1 MYYTLFMD
9 EEYQILGRKYL
20 KRNEFELEKNKKK
33 NKKDSKI
40 NKISQM

>member
-33 NKKDSKI
+33 KK
-40 NKISQM
+40 